1 MNKIKNGGF
10 PPLKYCSENII
21 KQSNDKSN
29 KERLYIKPISNKDIN
44 PNSLL
49 NSNKLFLINN
59 SDELLDI
66 KEL

>member
-10 PPLKYCSENII
+10 PPLKDCSENII
-21 KQSNDKSN
+21 KQPNNKSK

-44 PNSLL
+44 PNKS
-49 NSNKLFLINN
+49 FLINN

-66 KEL
+66 NEL